1 MPPKSKSKSK
11 SNGRKSKAVPKPKQ
25 IWRVKQPT
33 RNWLELPSDLM
44 LNILQRLGVFDRLE
58 NAQKVCTAW
67 RQIFKD
73 PAMWRLVY
81 IDRYSSGKDRLR
93 CKDMCKH
100 AVNRSRGQLLD
111 LTVIGFCDNNLL
123 QYVADR
129 SNQLRRLEIV
139 QYYHDESEV
148 WREAFRTLPLLEE
161 LSLVETK
168 LVKEDIEAAARHCPL
183 LKTLKLNQKIFKWD
197 GSCEYG
203 SMVVDVLNERALAIG
218 KNLPQLTHLELI
230 GNSITNVGLQ
240 AILDGCCHLESLD
253 LRRCLYIDLDGDL
266 GKRCSQQIKYPKF
279 PSGRDSV
286 QGFKYTLFINDSDS
300 DDEYLDYDDAY
311 LDYDDEYSDYDD
323 YTAYHNDGLS
333 EMMAFMDNDGD
344 LSEMMAFMDIF
355 G

>member
-67 RQIFKD
+67 RQICKD

-93 CKDMCKH
+93 CKDM
-100 AVNRSRGQLLD
+100 S
-111 LTVIGFCDNNLL
+111 
-123 QYVADR
+123 
-129 SNQLRRLEIV
+129 
-139 QYYHDESEV
+139 
-148 WREAFRTLPLLEE
+148 
-161 LSLVETK
+161 
-168 LVKEDIEAAARHCPL
+168 
-183 LKTLKLNQKIFKWD
+183 
-197 GSCEYG
+197 
-203 SMVVDVLNERALAIG
+203 IG